1 MLEKLKKI
9 KNLIRDLF
17 FNTLGFG
24 IYIATQ
30 QILLMPIMAKIFPE
44 EEFAKIVLYISVF
57 AIVTNV
63 LGSELGIVKQVK
75 RDEIREKSD
84 YNRILLQL
92 FPFIILV
99 SIVTLYILKFNVIE
113 IIMLTISILL
123 GNTRLYS
130 AAHFRANKDFKKIVI
145 QNVLYLIGTVLGL
158 FITYKLKMIAIPML
172 LAEVICLIFDILNMD
187 IIKTG
192 VSKTQ
197 SNKEIWKTFAGF
209 GFISFLINMTTY
221 FDKIIIYP
229 ILGDNAVNVY
239 YATSSMS
246 KILSLITNPL
256 HGVILS
262 WLKGND
268 EEFKKKVTTVTL
280 KANIPML
287 IITFLLS
294 IPLTYI
300 AVMILYPQ
308 YLEDS
313 RKLIIPICIGVAF
326 STASSIVKAILMKY
340 IESKKL
346 VKIYVIYIIILFLGA
361 TIASYYIG
369 ITGFAYAISLASVS
383 LWIMF
388 ILLLNKTNALQERKD
403 DGAK

>member
-1 MLEKLKKI
+1 MLKKLKKI
-9 KNLIRDLF
+9 QNLIRDLV

-30 QILLMPIMAKIFPE
+30 QILLMPIMARILPE
-44 EEFAKIVLYISVF
+44 EDFAKVVLYISVF
-57 AIVTNV
+57 AIITNV

-75 RDEIREKSD
+75 KEKISEESD

-92 FPFIILV
+92 FPTIIL
-99 SIVTLYILKFNVIE
+99 IAIMILAILRFNILE
-113 IIMLTISILL
+113 IIMLTITIIL

-130 AAHFRANKDFKKIVI
+130 AAHFRANKDFKKIVM
-145 QNVLYLIGTVLGL
+145 QNILYLVGTAIGL
-158 FITYKLKMIAIPML
+158 FITYKLKLIAIPML
-172 LAEVICLIFDILNMD
+172 LAEIMCLIFDISKTD

-192 VSKTQ
+192 ISKTKH
-197 SNKEIWKTFAGF
+197 NKEIWNTFAGF

-229 ILGDNAVNVY
+229 ILGENAVNVY

-280 KANIPML
+280 KANMPIL
-287 IITFLLS
+287 IITFVLS
-294 IPLTYI
+294 LPLTYI
-300 AVMILYPQ
+300 AVIILYPQ

-313 RKLIIPICIGVAF
+313 KKLMIPICVGVAF
-326 STASSIVKAILMKY
+326 STAASIIKAILMKY

-346 VKIYVIYIIILFLGA
+346 VKMYVIYNVILLVGA
-361 TIASYYIG
+361 TIASYYFG
-369 ITGFAYAISLASVS
+369 ITGFAYATAIASTS

-388 ILLLNKTNALQERKD
+388 ILLLNRTNTLQERKID
-403 DGAK
+403 ETK

>member
-1 MLEKLKKI
+1 MLKKLKKI
-9 KNLIRDLF
+9 QNLIRDLV

-30 QILLMPIMAKIFPE
+30 QILLMPIMARILPE
-44 EEFAKIVLYISVF
+44 EDFAKVVLYISVF
-57 AIVTNV
+57 AIITNV

-75 RDEIREKSD
+75 KEKISEESD

-92 FPFIILV
+92 FPTIIL
-99 SIVTLYILKFNVIE
+99 IAIMILAILRFNILE
-113 IIMLTISILL
+113 IIMLTITIIL

-130 AAHFRANKDFKKIVI
+130 AAHFRANKDFKKIVM
-145 QNVLYLIGTVLGL
+145 QNILYLVGTAIGL
-158 FITYKLKMIAIPML
+158 FITYKLKLIAIPML
-172 LAEVICLIFDILNMD
+172 LAEIMCLIFDISKTD

-192 VSKTQ
+192 ISKTKH
-197 SNKEIWKTFAGF
+197 NKEIWNTFAGF

-229 ILGDNAVNVY
+229 ILGENAVNVY

-268 EEFKKKVTTVTL
+268 EEFKKKATTVTL
-280 KANIPML
+280 KANMPIL
-287 IITFLLS
+287 IITFVLS
-294 IPLTYI
+294 LPLTYI
-300 AVMILYPQ
+300 AVIILYPQ

-313 RKLIIPICIGVAF
+313 KKLIIPICVGVAF
-326 STASSIVKAILMKY
+326 STAASIIKAILMKY

-346 VKIYVIYIIILFLGA
+346 VKMYVIYNVILLVGA
-361 TIASYYIG
+361 TIASYYFG
-369 ITGFAYAISLASVS
+369 ITGFAYATAIASTS

-388 ILLLNKTNALQERKD
+388 ILLLNRTNTLQERKID
-403 DGAK
+403 ETK

>member
-1 MLEKLKKI
+1 
-9 KNLIRDLF
+9 
-17 FNTLGFG
+17 
-24 IYIATQ
+24 
-30 QILLMPIMAKIFPE
+30 
-44 EEFAKIVLYISVF
+44 
-57 AIVTNV
+57 
-63 LGSELGIVKQVK
+63 
-75 RDEIREKSD
+75 
-84 YNRILLQL
+84 
-92 FPFIILV
+92 
-99 SIVTLYILKFNVIE
+99 
-113 IIMLTISILL
+113 
-123 GNTRLYS
+123 
-130 AAHFRANKDFKKIVI
+130 
-145 QNVLYLIGTVLGL
+145 
-158 FITYKLKMIAIPML
+158 
-172 LAEVICLIFDILNMD
+172 
-187 IIKTG
+187 
-192 VSKTQ
+192 
-197 SNKEIWKTFAGF
+197 
-209 GFISFLINMTTY
+209 MTTY

-268 EEFKKKVTTVTL
+268 DEFKRKVTTVTL

-287 IITFLLS
+287 IITFVLS

-326 STASSIVKAILMKY
+326 STAASIVKAILMKY

-388 ILLLNKTNALQERKD
+388 ILLLNKTNTLQERKD

>member
-1 MLEKLKKI
+1 MPKKLKKI
-9 KNLIRDLF
+9 QNLIRDLV

-30 QILLMPIMAKIFPE
+30 QILLMPIMARTLPE
-44 EEFAKIVLYISVF
+44 EDFAKVVLYISVF
-57 AIVTNV
+57 AIITNV

-75 RDEIREKSD
+75 KEKISEESD

-92 FPFIILV
+92 FPTIIL
-99 SIVTLYILKFNVIE
+99 IAIMILAILRFNILE
-113 IIMLTISILL
+113 IIMLTITIIL

-130 AAHFRANKDFKKIVI
+130 AAHFRANKDFKKIVM
-145 QNVLYLIGTVLGL
+145 QNILYLVGTAIGL
-158 FITYKLKMIAIPML
+158 FITYKLKLIAIPML
-172 LAEVICLIFDILNMD
+172 LAEIMCLIFDISKTD

-192 VSKTQ
+192 ISKTKH
-197 SNKEIWKTFAGF
+197 NKEIWNTFAGF

-229 ILGDNAVNVY
+229 ILGENAVNVY

-268 EEFKKKVTTVTL
+268 EEFKKKVTTVTI
-280 KANIPML
+280 KANMPIL
-287 IITFLLS
+287 IITFVLS
-294 IPLTYI
+294 LPLTYI
-300 AVMILYPQ
+300 AVIILYPQ

-313 RKLIIPICIGVAF
+313 KKLIIPICVGVAF
-326 STASSIVKAILMKY
+326 STAASIIKAILMKY

-346 VKIYVIYIIILFLGA
+346 VKMYVIYNVILLVGA
-361 TIASYYIG
+361 TIASYYFG
-369 ITGFAYAISLASVS
+369 ITGFAYATAIASTS

-388 ILLLNKTNALQERKD
+388 ILLLNRINTLQERKID
-403 DGAK
+403 ETK

>member
-1 MLEKLKKI
+1 MLKKLKKI
-9 KNLIRDLF
+9 QNLIRDLL

-30 QILLMPIMAKIFPE
+30 QILLMPIMARILPE
-44 EEFAKIVLYISVF
+44 EDFAKVVLYISVF
-57 AIVTNV
+57 AIITNV

-75 RDEIREKSD
+75 KEKISEGSD

-92 FPFIILV
+92 FPTIIL
-99 SIVTLYILKFNVIE
+99 IAIIILAILRFNILE
-113 IIMLTISILL
+113 IIMLTITIIL

-130 AAHFRANKDFKKIVI
+130 AAHFRANKDFKKIVM
-145 QNVLYLIGTVLGL
+145 QNILYLVGTAIGL
-158 FITYKLKMIAIPML
+158 FITYKLKLIAIPML
-172 LAEVICLIFDILNMD
+172 LAEIMCLIFDISKTD

-192 VSKTQ
+192 ISKTKH
-197 SNKEIWKTFAGF
+197 NKEIWNTFAGF

-229 ILGDNAVNVY
+229 ILGENAVNVY

-268 EEFKKKVTTVTL
+268 EEFKKKVTTVTI
-280 KANIPML
+280 KANMPIL
-287 IITFLLS
+287 IITFVLS
-294 IPLTYI
+294 LPLTYI
-300 AVMILYPQ
+300 AVIILYPQ

-313 RKLIIPICIGVAF
+313 KKLIIPICVGVAF
-326 STASSIVKAILMKY
+326 STAASIIKAILMKY

-346 VKIYVIYIIILFLGA
+346 VKMYVIYNVILLVGA
-361 TIASYYIG
+361 TIASYYFG
-369 ITGFAYAISLASVS
+369 ITGFAYATAIASTS

-388 ILLLNKTNALQERKD
+388 ILLLNRINTLQERKID
-403 DGAK
+403 ETK

>member
-17 FNTLGFG
+17 FNTLGFC
-24 IYIATQ
+24 IYISTQ
-30 QILLMPIMAKIFPE
+30 QILLMHIMAKIFPD

-92 FPFIILV
+92 FPFIILL

-130 AAHFRANKDFKKIVI
+130 AAHFRANKDFKKILI
-145 QNVLYLIGTVLGL
+145 QNFLYLIGTVLGL
-158 FITYKLKMIAIPML
+158 FIKYKLKMIAIPML
-172 LAEVICLIFDILNMD
+172 LAEVICLIFDILNTD

-369 ITGFAYAISLASVS
+369 ITGFAYALSLASVS

>member
-1 MLEKLKKI
+1 MLKKLKKI
-9 KNLIRDLF
+9 QNLIRDLL

-30 QILLMPIMAKIFPE
+30 QILLMPIMARILPE
-44 EEFAKIVLYISVF
+44 EDFAKVVLYISVF
-57 AIVTNV
+57 AIITNV

-75 RDEIREKSD
+75 KEKISEESD

-92 FPFIILV
+92 FPTIIL
-99 SIVTLYILKFNVIE
+99 IAIMILAILRFNILE
-113 IIMLTISILL
+113 IIMLTITIIL

-130 AAHFRANKDFKKIVI
+130 AAHFRANKDFKKIVM
-145 QNVLYLIGTVLGL
+145 QNILYLVGTAIGL
-158 FITYKLKMIAIPML
+158 FITYKLKLIAIPML
-172 LAEVICLIFDILNMD
+172 LAEIMCLIFDITKTD

-192 VSKTQ
+192 ISKTKH
-197 SNKEIWKTFAGF
+197 NKEIWNTFAGF

-229 ILGDNAVNVY
+229 ILGENAVNVY

-268 EEFKKKVTTVTL
+268 EEFKKKATTVTL
-280 KANIPML
+280 KANMPIL
-287 IITFLLS
+287 IITFVLS
-294 IPLTYI
+294 LPLTYI
-300 AVMILYPQ
+300 AVIILYPQ

-313 RKLIIPICIGVAF
+313 KKLIIPICVGVAF
-326 STASSIVKAILMKY
+326 STAASIIKAILMKY

-346 VKIYVIYIIILFLGA
+346 VKMYVIYNVILLVGA
-361 TIASYYIG
+361 TIASYYFG
-369 ITGFAYAISLASVS
+369 ITGFAYATAIASTS

-388 ILLLNKTNALQERKD
+388 ILLLNRTNTLQERKID
-403 DGAK
+403 ETK

>member
-172 LAEVICLIFDILNMD
+172 LAEVICLIFDILNTD

-361 TIASYYIG
+361 TIASHYIG

>member
-172 LAEVICLIFDILNMD
+172 LAEVICLIFDILNTD

-383 LWIMF
+383 LWVMF

>member
-1 MLEKLKKI
+1 MLKKLKKI
-9 KNLIRDLF
+9 QNLIRDLL

-30 QILLMPIMAKIFPE
+30 QILLMPIMARILPE
-44 EEFAKIVLYISVF
+44 EDFAKVVLYISVF
-57 AIVTNV
+57 AIITNV

-75 RDEIREKSD
+75 KEKISEESD

-92 FPFIILV
+92 FPTIIL
-99 SIVTLYILKFNVIE
+99 IAIMILAILRFNILE
-113 IIMLTISILL
+113 IIMLTITIIL

-130 AAHFRANKDFKKIVI
+130 AAHFRANKDFKKIVM
-145 QNVLYLIGTVLGL
+145 QNILYLVGTAIGL
-158 FITYKLKMIAIPML
+158 FITYKLKLIAIPML
-172 LAEVICLIFDILNMD
+172 LAEIMCLIFDISKTD

-192 VSKTQ
+192 ISKTKH
-197 SNKEIWKTFAGF
+197 NKEIWNTFAGF

-229 ILGDNAVNVY
+229 ILGENAVNVY

-280 KANIPML
+280 KANMPIL
-287 IITFLLS
+287 IITFVLS
-294 IPLTYI
+294 LPLTYI
-300 AVMILYPQ
+300 AVIILYPQ

-313 RKLIIPICIGVAF
+313 KKLMIPICVGVAF
-326 STASSIVKAILMKY
+326 STAASIIKAILMKY

-346 VKIYVIYIIILFLGA
+346 VKMYVIYNVILLVGA
-361 TIASYYIG
+361 TIASYYFG
-369 ITGFAYAISLASVS
+369 ITGFAYATAIASTS

-388 ILLLNKTNALQERKD
+388 ILLLNRTNTLQERKID
-403 DGAK
+403 ETK

>member
-1 MLEKLKKI
+1 MIEKLKKF
-9 KNLIRDLF
+9 KNLIKDLF

-24 IYIATQ
+24 IYIITQ
-30 QILLMPIMAKIFPE
+30 QILLMPIMAKILPDEDFT
-44 EEFAKIVLYISVF
+44 KTVLYISIF
-57 AIVTNV
+57 AIITNV

-75 RDEIREKSD
+75 KDTIKEETD

-92 FPFIILV
+92 LPITILV
-99 SIVTLYILKFNVIE
+99 SIVTLCILKFNIIE
-113 IIMLTISILL
+113 IIMLTITIIL

-172 LAEVICLIFDILNMD
+172 LAEVICLIFDILNTD

-256 HGVILS
+256 YGVILS

-268 EEFKKKVTTVTL
+268 DEFKRKVTTVTL

-313 RKLIIPICIGVAF
+313 RKLIIPICIVVAF

>member
-44 EEFAKIVLYISVF
+44 EEFARIVLYISVF
-57 AIVTNV
+57 AIITNV

-75 RDEIREKSD
+75 KEKISEESD

-92 FPFIILV
+92 FPTIIL
-99 SIVTLYILKFNVIE
+99 IAIMILAILRFNILE
-113 IIMLTISILL
+113 IIMLTITIIL

-130 AAHFRANKDFKKIVI
+130 AAHFRANKDFKKIVM
-145 QNVLYLIGTVLGL
+145 QNILYLVGTAIGL
-158 FITYKLKMIAIPML
+158 FITYKLKLIAIPML
-172 LAEVICLIFDILNMD
+172 LAEIMCLIFDISKTD

-192 VSKTQ
+192 ISKTKH
-197 SNKEIWKTFAGF
+197 NKEIWNTFAGF

-229 ILGDNAVNVY
+229 ILGENAVNVY

-268 EEFKKKVTTVTL
+268 EEFKKKATTVTL
-280 KANIPML
+280 KANMPIL
-287 IITFLLS
+287 IITFVLS
-294 IPLTYI
+294 LPLTYI
-300 AVMILYPQ
+300 AVIILYPQ

-313 RKLIIPICIGVAF
+313 KKLIIPICVGVAF
-326 STASSIVKAILMKY
+326 STAASIIKAILMKY

-346 VKIYVIYIIILFLGA
+346 VKMYVIYNVILLVGA
-361 TIASYYIG
+361 TIASYYFG
-369 ITGFAYAISLASVS
+369 ITGFAYATAIASTS

-388 ILLLNKTNALQERKD
+388 ILLLNRTNTLQERKID
-403 DGAK
+403 ETK

>member
-1 MLEKLKKI
+1 MPKKLKKI
-9 KNLIRDLF
+9 QNLIRDLV

-30 QILLMPIMAKIFPE
+30 QILLMPIMARILPE
-44 EEFAKIVLYISVF
+44 EDFAKVVLYISVF
-57 AIVTNV
+57 AIITNV

-75 RDEIREKSD
+75 KEKISEEYD

-92 FPFIILV
+92 FPTIIL
-99 SIVTLYILKFNVIE
+99 IAIIILAILRFNILE
-113 IIMLTISILL
+113 IIMLTITIIL

-130 AAHFRANKDFKKIVI
+130 AAHFRANKDFKKIVM
-145 QNVLYLIGTVLGL
+145 QNILYLVGTAIGL
-158 FITYKLKMIAIPML
+158 FITYKLKLIAIPML
-172 LAEVICLIFDILNMD
+172 LAEIMCLIFDITKTD

-192 VSKTQ
+192 ISKTKH
-197 SNKEIWKTFAGF
+197 NKEIWNTFAGF

-229 ILGDNAVNVY
+229 ILGENAVNVY

-268 EEFKKKVTTVTL
+268 EEFKKKATTVTL
-280 KANIPML
+280 KANMPIL
-287 IITFLLS
+287 IITFVLS
-294 IPLTYI
+294 LPLTYI
-300 AVMILYPQ
+300 AVIILYPQ

-313 RKLIIPICIGVAF
+313 KKLIIPICVGVAF
-326 STASSIVKAILMKY
+326 STAASIIKAILMKY

-346 VKIYVIYIIILFLGA
+346 VKMYVIYNVILLVGA
-361 TIASYYIG
+361 TIASYYFG
-369 ITGFAYAISLASVS
+369 ITGFAYATAIASTS

-388 ILLLNKTNALQERKD
+388 ILLLNRTNTLQERKID
-403 DGAK
+403 ETK

>member
-1 MLEKLKKI
+1 MLKKLKKI
-9 KNLIRDLF
+9 QNLIRDLL

-30 QILLMPIMAKIFPE
+30 QILLMPIMARILPE
-44 EEFAKIVLYISVF
+44 EDFAKVVLYISVF
-57 AIVTNV
+57 AIITNV

-75 RDEIREKSD
+75 KEKISEESD

-92 FPFIILV
+92 FPTIIL
-99 SIVTLYILKFNVIE
+99 IAIMILAILRFNILE
-113 IIMLTISILL
+113 IIMLTITIIL

-130 AAHFRANKDFKKIVI
+130 AAHFRANKDFKKIVM
-145 QNVLYLIGTVLGL
+145 QNILYLVGTAIGL
-158 FITYKLKMIAIPML
+158 FITYKLKLIAIPML
-172 LAEVICLIFDILNMD
+172 LAEIMCLIFDISKTD

-192 VSKTQ
+192 ISKTKH
-197 SNKEIWKTFAGF
+197 NKEIWNTFAGF

-229 ILGDNAVNVY
+229 ILGENAVNVY

-280 KANIPML
+280 KANMPIL
-287 IITFLLS
+287 IITFVLS
-294 IPLTYI
+294 LPLTYI
-300 AVMILYPQ
+300 AVIILYPQ

-313 RKLIIPICIGVAF
+313 KKLMIPICVGVAF
-326 STASSIVKAILMKY
+326 STAASIIKAILMKY
-340 IESKKL
+340 IESKKM
-346 VKIYVIYIIILFLGA
+346 VKMYVIYNVILLVGA
-361 TIASYYIG
+361 TIASYYFG
-369 ITGFAYAISLASVS
+369 ITGFAYATAIASTS

-388 ILLLNKTNALQERKD
+388 ILLLNRTNTLQERKID
-403 DGAK
+403 ETK

>member
-1 MLEKLKKI
+1 MPKKLKKI
-9 KNLIRDLF
+9 QNLIRDLV

-30 QILLMPIMAKIFPE
+30 QILLMPIMARILPE
-44 EEFAKIVLYISVF
+44 EDFAKVVLYISVF
-57 AIVTNV
+57 AIITNV

-75 RDEIREKSD
+75 KEKISEESD

-92 FPFIILV
+92 FPTIIL
-99 SIVTLYILKFNVIE
+99 IAIMILAILRFNILE
-113 IIMLTISILL
+113 IIMLTITIIL

-130 AAHFRANKDFKKIVI
+130 AAHFRANKDFKKIVM
-145 QNVLYLIGTVLGL
+145 QNILYLVGTAIGL
-158 FITYKLKMIAIPML
+158 FITYKLKLIAIPML
-172 LAEVICLIFDILNMD
+172 LAEIMCLIFDITETD

-192 VSKTQ
+192 ISKTKH
-197 SNKEIWKTFAGF
+197 NKEIWNTFAGF

-229 ILGDNAVNVY
+229 ILGENAVNVY

-268 EEFKKKVTTVTL
+268 EEFKKKATTVTL
-280 KANIPML
+280 KANMPIL
-287 IITFLLS
+287 IITFVLS
-294 IPLTYI
+294 LPLTYI
-300 AVMILYPQ
+300 AVIILYPQ

-313 RKLIIPICIGVAF
+313 KKLIIPICVGVAF
-326 STASSIVKAILMKY
+326 STAASIIKAILMKY

-346 VKIYVIYIIILFLGA
+346 VKMYVIYNVILLVGA
-361 TIASYYIG
+361 TIASYYFG
-369 ITGFAYAISLASVS
+369 ITGFAYATAIASTS

-388 ILLLNKTNALQERKD
+388 ILLLNRTNTLQERKID
-403 DGAK
+403 ETK

>member
-172 LAEVICLIFDILNMD
+172 LAEVICLIFDILNTD

-326 STASSIVKAILMKY
+326 STAASIVKAILMKY

-388 ILLLNKTNALQERKD
+388 ILLLNKTNTLQERKD

>member
-1 MLEKLKKI
+1 MLKKLKKI
-9 KNLIRDLF
+9 QNLIRDLL

-30 QILLMPIMAKIFPE
+30 QILLMPIMARILPE
-44 EEFAKIVLYISVF
+44 EDFAKVVLYISVF
-57 AIVTNV
+57 AIITNV

-75 RDEIREKSD
+75 KEKISEESD

-92 FPFIILV
+92 FPTIIL
-99 SIVTLYILKFNVIE
+99 IAIMILAILRFNILE
-113 IIMLTISILL
+113 IIMLTITIIL

-130 AAHFRANKDFKKIVI
+130 AAHFRANKDFKKIVM
-145 QNVLYLIGTVLGL
+145 QNILYLVGTAIGL
-158 FITYKLKMIAIPML
+158 FITYKLKLIAIPML
-172 LAEVICLIFDILNMD
+172 LAEIMCLIFDISKTD

-192 VSKTQ
+192 ISKTKH
-197 SNKEIWKTFAGF
+197 NKEIWNTFAGF

-229 ILGDNAVNVY
+229 ILGENAVNVY

-280 KANIPML
+280 KANMPIL
-287 IITFLLS
+287 IITFVLS
-294 IPLTYI
+294 LPLTYI
-300 AVMILYPQ
+300 AVIILYPQ

-313 RKLIIPICIGVAF
+313 KKLMIPICVGVAF
-326 STASSIVKAILMKY
+326 STAASIIKAILMKY

-346 VKIYVIYIIILFLGA
+346 VKMYVIYNVILLIGA
-361 TIASYYIG
+361 TIASYYFG
-369 ITGFAYAISLASVS
+369 ITGFAYATAIASTS

-388 ILLLNKTNALQERKD
+388 ILLLNRTNTLQERKID
-403 DGAK
+403 ETK

>member
-1 MLEKLKKI
+1 MPKKLKKI
-9 KNLIRDLF
+9 QNLIRDLV

-30 QILLMPIMAKIFPE
+30 QILLMPIMARILPE
-44 EEFAKIVLYISVF
+44 EDFAKVVLYISVF
-57 AIVTNV
+57 AIITNV

-75 RDEIREKSD
+75 KEKISEESD

-92 FPFIILV
+92 FPTIIL
-99 SIVTLYILKFNVIE
+99 IAIMILAILRFNILE
-113 IIMLTISILL
+113 IIMLTITIIL

-130 AAHFRANKDFKKIVI
+130 AAHFRANKDFKKIVM
-145 QNVLYLIGTVLGL
+145 QNILYLVGTAIGL
-158 FITYKLKMIAIPML
+158 FITYKLKLIAIPML
-172 LAEVICLIFDILNMD
+172 LAEIMCLIFDISKTD

-192 VSKTQ
+192 ISKTKH
-197 SNKEIWKTFAGF
+197 NKEIWNTFAGF

-229 ILGDNAVNVY
+229 ILGENAVNVY

-268 EEFKKKVTTVTL
+268 EEFKKKATTVTL
-280 KANIPML
+280 KANMPIL
-287 IITFLLS
+287 IITFVLS
-294 IPLTYI
+294 LPLTYI
-300 AVMILYPQ
+300 AVIILYPQ

-313 RKLIIPICIGVAF
+313 KKLIIPICVGVAF
-326 STASSIVKAILMKY
+326 STAASIIKAILMKY

-346 VKIYVIYIIILFLGA
+346 VKMYVIYNVILLAGA
-361 TIASYYIG
+361 TIASYYFG
-369 ITGFAYAISLASVS
+369 ITGFAYATAIASTS

-388 ILLLNKTNALQERKD
+388 ILLLNRTNTLQERKID
-403 DGAK
+403 ETK

>member
-172 LAEVICLIFDILNMD
+172 LAEVICLIFDILNTD

-229 ILGDNAVNVY
+229 ILGNNAVNVY

-361 TIASYYIG
+361 TIASY
-369 ITGFAYAISLASVS
+369 
-383 LWIMF
+383 
-388 ILLLNKTNALQERKD
+388 
-403 DGAK
+403 

>member
-1 MLEKLKKI
+1 MLKKLKKI
-9 KNLIRDLF
+9 QNLIRDLL

-30 QILLMPIMAKIFPE
+30 QILLMPIMARILPE
-44 EEFAKIVLYISVF
+44 EDFAKVVLYISVF
-57 AIVTNV
+57 AIITNV

-75 RDEIREKSD
+75 KEKISEESD

-92 FPFIILV
+92 FPTIIL
-99 SIVTLYILKFNVIE
+99 IAIMILAILRFNILE
-113 IIMLTISILL
+113 IIMLTITIIL

-130 AAHFRANKDFKKIVI
+130 AAHFRANKDFKKIVM
-145 QNVLYLIGTVLGL
+145 QNILYLVGTAIGL
-158 FITYKLKMIAIPML
+158 FITYKLKLIAIPML
-172 LAEVICLIFDILNMD
+172 LAEIMCLIFDISKTD

-192 VSKTQ
+192 ISKTKH
-197 SNKEIWKTFAGF
+197 NKEIWNTFAGF

-229 ILGDNAVNVY
+229 ILGENAVNVY

-280 KANIPML
+280 KVNMPIL
-287 IITFLLS
+287 IITFVLS
-294 IPLTYI
+294 LPLTYI
-300 AVMILYPQ
+300 AVIILYPQ

-313 RKLIIPICIGVAF
+313 KKLIIPICVGVAF
-326 STASSIVKAILMKY
+326 STAASIIKAILMKY

-346 VKIYVIYIIILFLGA
+346 VKMYVVYNVILLVGA
-361 TIASYYIG
+361 TIASYYFG
-369 ITGFAYAISLASVS
+369 ITGFAYATAIASTS

-388 ILLLNKTNALQERKD
+388 ILLLNRTNTLQERKID
-403 DGAK
+403 ETK

>member
-1 MLEKLKKI
+1 MPKKLKKI
-9 KNLIRDLF
+9 QNLIRDLV

-30 QILLMPIMAKIFPE
+30 QILLMPIMARILPE
-44 EEFAKIVLYISVF
+44 EDFAKVVLYISVF
-57 AIVTNV
+57 AIITNV

-75 RDEIREKSD
+75 KEKISEESD

-92 FPFIILV
+92 FPTIIL
-99 SIVTLYILKFNVIE
+99 IAIMILAILRFNILE
-113 IIMLTISILL
+113 IIMLTITIIL

-130 AAHFRANKDFKKIVI
+130 AAHFRANKDFKKIVM
-145 QNVLYLIGTVLGL
+145 QNILYLVGTAIGL
-158 FITYKLKMIAIPML
+158 FITYKLKLIAIPML
-172 LAEVICLIFDILNMD
+172 LAEIMCLIFDITKTD

-192 VSKTQ
+192 ISKTKH
-197 SNKEIWKTFAGF
+197 NKEIWNTFAGF

-229 ILGDNAVNVY
+229 ILGENAVNVY

-268 EEFKKKVTTVTL
+268 EEFKKKATTVTL
-280 KANIPML
+280 KANMPIL
-287 IITFLLS
+287 IITFVLS
-294 IPLTYI
+294 LPLTYI
-300 AVMILYPQ
+300 AVIILYPQ

-313 RKLIIPICIGVAF
+313 KKLIIPICVGVAF
-326 STASSIVKAILMKY
+326 STAASIIKAILMKY

-346 VKIYVIYIIILFLGA
+346 VKMYVIYNVILLAGA
-361 TIASYYIG
+361 TIASYYFG
-369 ITGFAYAISLASVS
+369 ITGFAYATAIASTS

-388 ILLLNKTNALQERKD
+388 ILLLNRTNTLQERKID
-403 DGAK
+403 ETK

>member
-1 MLEKLKKI
+1 MLKKLKKI
-9 KNLIRDLF
+9 QNLIRDLL

-30 QILLMPIMAKIFPE
+30 QILLMPIMARILPE
-44 EEFAKIVLYISVF
+44 EDFAKVVLYISVF
-57 AIVTNV
+57 AIITNV

-75 RDEIREKSD
+75 KEKISEESD

-92 FPFIILV
+92 FPTIIL
-99 SIVTLYILKFNVIE
+99 IAIMILAILRFNILE
-113 IIMLTISILL
+113 IIMLTITIIL

-130 AAHFRANKDFKKIVI
+130 AAHFRANKDFKKIVM
-145 QNVLYLIGTVLGL
+145 QNILYLVGTAIGL
-158 FITYKLKMIAIPML
+158 FITYKLKLIAIPML
-172 LAEVICLIFDILNMD
+172 LAEIMCLIFDISKTD

-192 VSKTQ
+192 ISKTKH
-197 SNKEIWKTFAGF
+197 NKEIWNTFAGF

-229 ILGDNAVNVY
+229 ILGENAVNVY

-280 KANIPML
+280 KANMPIL
-287 IITFLLS
+287 IITFVLS
-294 IPLTYI
+294 LPLTYI
-300 AVMILYPQ
+300 AVIILYPQ

-313 RKLIIPICIGVAF
+313 KKLIIPICVGVAF
-326 STASSIVKAILMKY
+326 STAASIIKAILMKY

-346 VKIYVIYIIILFLGA
+346 VKMYVIYNVILLVGA
-361 TIASYYIG
+361 TIASNYFG
-369 ITGFAYAISLASVS
+369 ITGFAYATAIASTS

-388 ILLLNKTNALQERKD
+388 ILLLNRINTLQERKID
-403 DGAK
+403 ETK

>member
-1 MLEKLKKI
+1 MLKKLKKI
-9 KNLIRDLF
+9 QNLIRDLL

-30 QILLMPIMAKIFPE
+30 QILLMPIMARILPE
-44 EEFAKIVLYISVF
+44 EDFAKVVLYISVF
-57 AIVTNV
+57 AIITNV
-63 LGSELGIVKQVK
+63 LGSELGIVKKVK
-75 RDEIREKSD
+75 KEKISEESD

-92 FPFIILV
+92 FPTIIL
-99 SIVTLYILKFNVIE
+99 IAIIILAILRFNILE
-113 IIMLTISILL
+113 IIMLTITIIL

-130 AAHFRANKDFKKIVI
+130 AAHFRANKDFKKIVM
-145 QNVLYLIGTVLGL
+145 QNILYLVGTAIGL
-158 FITYKLKMIAIPML
+158 FITYKLKLIAIQML
-172 LAEVICLIFDILNMD
+172 LAEIMCLIFDISKTD

-192 VSKTQ
+192 ISKTKH
-197 SNKEIWKTFAGF
+197 NKEIWNTFAGF

-229 ILGDNAVNVY
+229 ILGENAVNVY

-268 EEFKKKVTTVTL
+268 EEFKKKVTTVTI
-280 KANIPML
+280 KANMPIL
-287 IITFLLS
+287 IITFVLS
-294 IPLTYI
+294 LPLTYI
-300 AVMILYPQ
+300 AVIILYPQ

-313 RKLIIPICIGVAF
+313 KKLIIPICVGVAF
-326 STASSIVKAILMKY
+326 STAASIIKAILMKY

-346 VKIYVIYIIILFLGA
+346 VKMYVIYNVILLVGA
-361 TIASYYIG
+361 TIASYYFG
-369 ITGFAYAISLASVS
+369 ITGFAYATAIASTS

-388 ILLLNKTNALQERKD
+388 ILLLNRINTLQERKID
-403 DGAK
+403 ETK

>member
-1 MLEKLKKI
+1 MLKKLKKI
-9 KNLIRDLF
+9 QNLIRDLL

-30 QILLMPIMAKIFPE
+30 QILLMPIMARILPE
-44 EEFAKIVLYISVF
+44 EDFAKVVLYISVF
-57 AIVTNV
+57 AIITNV

-75 RDEIREKSD
+75 KEKISEESD

-92 FPFIILV
+92 FPTIIL
-99 SIVTLYILKFNVIE
+99 IAIMILAILRFNILE
-113 IIMLTISILL
+113 IIMLTITIIL

-130 AAHFRANKDFKKIVI
+130 AAHFRANKDFKKIVM
-145 QNVLYLIGTVLGL
+145 QNILYLVGTAIGL
-158 FITYKLKMIAIPML
+158 FITYKLKLIAIPML
-172 LAEVICLIFDILNMD
+172 LAEIMCLIFDISKTD

-192 VSKTQ
+192 ISKTKH
-197 SNKEIWKTFAGF
+197 NKEIWNTFAGF

-229 ILGDNAVNVY
+229 ILGENAVNVY

-280 KANIPML
+280 KANMPIL
-287 IITFLLS
+287 IITFVLS
-294 IPLTYI
+294 LPLTYI
-300 AVMILYPQ
+300 AVIILYPQ

-313 RKLIIPICIGVAF
+313 KKLMIPICVGVAF
-326 STASSIVKAILMKY
+326 STAASIIKAILMKY

-346 VKIYVIYIIILFLGA
+346 VKMYVIYNVILLVGA
-361 TIASYYIG
+361 TIASYYFG
-369 ITGFAYAISLASVS
+369 ITGFAYATAIASTS

-388 ILLLNKTNALQERKD
+388 ILLLNRINTLQERKID
-403 DGAK
+403 ETK

>member
-1 MLEKLKKI
+1 MPKKLKKI
-9 KNLIRDLF
+9 QNLIRDLV

-30 QILLMPIMAKIFPE
+30 QILLMPIMARILPE
-44 EEFAKIVLYISVF
+44 EDFAKVVLYISVF
-57 AIVTNV
+57 AIITNV

-75 RDEIREKSD
+75 KEKISEESD

-92 FPFIILV
+92 FPTIIL
-99 SIVTLYILKFNVIE
+99 IAIMILAILRFNILE
-113 IIMLTISILL
+113 IIMLTITIIL

-130 AAHFRANKDFKKIVI
+130 AAHFRANKDFKKIVM
-145 QNVLYLIGTVLGL
+145 QNILYLVGTAIGL
-158 FITYKLKMIAIPML
+158 FITYKLKLIAIPML
-172 LAEVICLIFDILNMD
+172 LAEIMCLIFDITKTD

-192 VSKTQ
+192 ISKTKH
-197 SNKEIWKTFAGF
+197 NKEIWNTFAGF

-229 ILGDNAVNVY
+229 ILGENAVNVY

-268 EEFKKKVTTVTL
+268 EEFKKKVTTVTI
-280 KANIPML
+280 KANMPIL
-287 IITFLLS
+287 IITFVLS
-294 IPLTYI
+294 LPLTYI
-300 AVMILYPQ
+300 AVIILYPQ

-313 RKLIIPICIGVAF
+313 KKLIIPICVGVAF
-326 STASSIVKAILMKY
+326 STAASIIKAILMKY

-346 VKIYVIYIIILFLGA
+346 VKMYVIYNVILLVGA
-361 TIASYYIG
+361 TIASYYFG
-369 ITGFAYAISLASVS
+369 ITGFAYATAIASTS

-388 ILLLNKTNALQERKD
+388 ILLLNRTNTLQERKID
-403 DGAK
+403 ETK

>member
-1 MLEKLKKI
+1 
-9 KNLIRDLF
+9 
-17 FNTLGFG
+17 
-24 IYIATQ
+24 
-30 QILLMPIMAKIFPE
+30 MPIMARILPE
-44 EEFAKIVLYISVF
+44 EDFAKVVLYISVF
-57 AIVTNV
+57 AIITNV

-75 RDEIREKSD
+75 KEKISEESD

-92 FPFIILV
+92 FPTIIL
-99 SIVTLYILKFNVIE
+99 IAIIILAILRFNILE
-113 IIMLTISILL
+113 IIMLTITIIL

-130 AAHFRANKDFKKIVI
+130 AAHFRANKDFKKIVM
-145 QNVLYLIGTVLGL
+145 QNILYLVGTAIGL
-158 FITYKLKMIAIPML
+158 FITYKLKLIAIPML
-172 LAEVICLIFDILNMD
+172 LAEIMCLIFDISKTD

-192 VSKTQ
+192 ISKTKH
-197 SNKEIWKTFAGF
+197 NKEIWNTFAGF

-229 ILGDNAVNVY
+229 ILGENAVNVY

-268 EEFKKKVTTVTL
+268 EEFKKKVTTVTI
-280 KANIPML
+280 KANMPIL
-287 IITFLLS
+287 IITFVLS
-294 IPLTYI
+294 LPLTYI
-300 AVMILYPQ
+300 AVIILYPQ

-313 RKLIIPICIGVAF
+313 KKLIIPICVGVAF
-326 STASSIVKAILMKY
+326 STAASIIKAILMKY

-346 VKIYVIYIIILFLGA
+346 VKMYVIYNVILLVGA
-361 TIASYYIG
+361 TIASYYFG
-369 ITGFAYAISLASVS
+369 ITGFAYATAIASTS

-388 ILLLNKTNALQERKD
+388 ILLLNRINTLQERKID
-403 DGAK
+403 ETK

>member
-75 RDEIREKSD
+75 RDEIRENSD

-99 SIVTLYILKFNVIE
+99 SIVTLCILKFNVIE
-113 IIMLTISILL
+113 IIMLTITILL

-172 LAEVICLIFDILNMD
+172 LAEVICLIFDILNTD

-268 EEFKKKVTTVTL
+268 DEFKRKVTTVTL

>member
-1 MLEKLKKI
+1 MIEKLKKF
-9 KNLIRDLF
+9 KNLIKDLF

-24 IYIATQ
+24 IYILTQ
-30 QILLMPIMAKIFPE
+30 QILLMPIMAKILPDE
-44 EEFAKIVLYISVF
+44 DFAKTVLYISIF
-57 AIVTNV
+57 AIITNV

-75 RDEIREKSD
+75 KDEIREKSD

-92 FPFIILV
+92 FPLIILV
-99 SIVTLYILKFNVIE
+99 SIVTLCILKFSVIE
-113 IIMLTISILL
+113 IIMLTITILL

-145 QNVLYLIGTVLGL
+145 QNMLYLIGTAIGL
-158 FITYKLKMIAIPML
+158 AVTYKVKLIAIPML
-172 LAEVICLIFDILNMD
+172 LAEVICLIFDMLKTD
-187 IIKTG
+187 VIKTG
-192 VSKTQ
+192 ISKTKK
-197 SNKEIWKTFAGF
+197 NKEIWTKFISF

-246 KILSLITNPL
+246 KILNLITNPL

-262 WLKGND
+262 WLKGDD
-268 EEFKKKVTTVTL
+268 ENFKNKVTSTTI
-280 KANIPML
+280 KANIPVL
-287 IITFLLS
+287 IIVFFIS
-294 IPLTYI
+294 MPLTYF
-300 AVMILYPQ
+300 AVKLLYPQ
-308 YLEDS
+308 YLES
-313 RKLIIPICIGVAF
+313 SIKLILPICISAAF
-326 STASSIVKAILMKY
+326 GTVTSVVKAILMKY

-346 VKIYVIYIIILFLGA
+346 VTSYILYIIVLLISA
-361 TIASYYIG
+361 TLMSYSFG
-369 ITGFAYAISLASVS
+369 IVGFAYANAIAHIS

-388 ILLLNKTNALQERKD
+388 IFILNKATKKGEN

>member
-1 MLEKLKKI
+1 MLKKLKKI
-9 KNLIRDLF
+9 QNLIRDLV

-30 QILLMPIMAKIFPE
+30 QILLMPIMARILPE
-44 EEFAKIVLYISVF
+44 EDFAKVVLYISVF
-57 AIVTNV
+57 AIITNV

-75 RDEIREKSD
+75 KEKISEESD

-92 FPFIILV
+92 LPTIIL
-99 SIVTLYILKFNVIE
+99 IAIMILAILRFNILE
-113 IIMLTISILL
+113 IIMLTITIIL

-130 AAHFRANKDFKKIVI
+130 AAHFRANKDFKKIVM
-145 QNVLYLIGTVLGL
+145 QNILYLVGTAIGL
-158 FITYKLKMIAIPML
+158 FITYKLKLIAIPML
-172 LAEVICLIFDILNMD
+172 LAEIMCLIFDISKTD

-192 VSKTQ
+192 ISKTKH
-197 SNKEIWKTFAGF
+197 NKEIWNTFAGF

-229 ILGDNAVNVY
+229 ILGENAVNVY

-280 KANIPML
+280 KANMPIL
-287 IITFLLS
+287 IITFVLS
-294 IPLTYI
+294 LPLTYI
-300 AVMILYPQ
+300 AVIILYPQ

-313 RKLIIPICIGVAF
+313 KKLIIPICVGVAF
-326 STASSIVKAILMKY
+326 STAASIIKAILMKY

-346 VKIYVIYIIILFLGA
+346 VKMYVIYNIILLVGA
-361 TIASYYIG
+361 TIASYYFG
-369 ITGFAYAISLASVS
+369 ITGFAYAIAIASTS

-388 ILLLNKTNALQERKD
+388 ILLLNRTNTLQERKID
-403 DGAK
+403 ETK

>member
-99 SIVTLYILKFNVIE
+99 SMVTLYILKFNVIE

-172 LAEVICLIFDILNMD
+172 LAEVICLIFDILNTD

>member
-30 QILLMPIMAKIFPE
+30 QILLMPIMSKIFPE

-75 RDEIREKSD
+75 KDEIREKSD

-172 LAEVICLIFDILNMD
+172 LAEVICLIFDILNTD

>member
-172 LAEVICLIFDILNMD
+172 LAEVICLIFDILNTD

-229 ILGDNAVNVY
+229 ILGNNAVNVY

>member
-75 RDEIREKSD
+75 RDEIRENSD

-113 IIMLTISILL
+113 IIMLTITILL

-172 LAEVICLIFDILNMD
+172 LAEVICLIFDILNTD

-268 EEFKKKVTTVTL
+268 DEFKRKVTTVTL

-287 IITFLLS
+287 IITFVLS

-326 STASSIVKAILMKY
+326 STAASIVKAILMKY

-388 ILLLNKTNALQERKD
+388 ILLLNKTNTLQERKD

>member
-145 QNVLYLIGTVLGL
+145 QNVLYLIGIVLGL

-172 LAEVICLIFDILNMD
+172 LAEVICLIFDILNTD